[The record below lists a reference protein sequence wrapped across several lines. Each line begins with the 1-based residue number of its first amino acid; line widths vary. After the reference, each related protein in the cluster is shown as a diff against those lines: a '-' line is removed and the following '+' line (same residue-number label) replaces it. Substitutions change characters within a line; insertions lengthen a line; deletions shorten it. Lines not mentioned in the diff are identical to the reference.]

1 MASQSRSQRV
11 CCGTLTI
18 SRYNIIMVSTSF
30 LVLFSSYN
38 ALQNIAT
45 SLFPNGLGNQ
55 SLSVLYGTC
64 AASVFFA
71 PPIVHLLNSRYTM
84 ILAGTFYVIYMLS
97 LIVII
102 PDVVLAL
109 STVIGVGDILLWTA
123 VGVFISQNS
132 TRAEYGYNSGLFW
145 SIFQLCNIIGN
156 VAIYFVLSN
165 VPANAQVYI
174 GFSSVAAIGTGMLC
188 FLRAP
193 ESNIGQD
200 ITRVDGE
207 KTKSFL
213 GDDEIFDR
221 DGARSLD
228 SSFSGVGGGSSSFS
242 GGGGSNHNKKNKDRI
257 SSFNY
262 SIKGDNTDDDDIEQV
277 KPTLWEMTIKSVYD
291 CTTLMFTR
299 ESLLLT
305 PMYIFSGLEL
315 SFWSGE
321 FSQFLTPSVIG
332 LVLSFAGVG
341 EVIGGIIF
349 GKLSDKF
356 GRSISITIGSICY
369 AIGLG
374 ISCYMK
380 QQNYTPDPQ
389 VLGAPA
395 IAYAAALLFGL
406 GDSSFNTNSYALV
419 AQIWQT
425 PHLKTSGHVPS
436 SNEKTKGL
444 LREEDEDG
452 EENILFIRANGRN
465 LQVSNDSEENDSE
478 DDKVVV
484 TGIESL
490 SAFTI
495 FMMWQNLGSGIGFFY
510 AIPYPMHGSGSYLQ
524 AYVQF
529 GLLVISLILFVIVDR
544 EQSNKDRKRV

>member
-1 MASQSRSQRV
+1 
-11 CCGTLTI
+11 
-18 SRYNIIMVSTSF
+18 MVSSAF

-84 ILAGTFYVIYMLS
+84 ILAGSFYVVYMLS

-174 GFSSVAAIGTGMLC
+174 GFSSVAAVGTGMLC
-188 FLRAP
+188 FLQAP
-193 ESNIGQD
+193 EANVSEDEDESASGNH
-200 ITRVDGE
+200 T

-221 DGARSLD
+221 EGARSLN
-228 SSFSGVGGGSSSFS
+228 SSFSGVGS
-242 GGGGSNHNKKNKDRI
+242 GGSNKERV
-257 SSFNY
+257 SSFTFP
-262 SIKGDNTDDDDIEQV
+262 IKGISTEETAKVGMWELTV
-277 KPTLWEMTIKSVYD
+277 KSIYD
-291 CTTLMFTR
+291 CTVLMFNR
-299 ESLLLT
+299 ESLMLT

-321 FSQFLTPSVIG
+321 FSQFLDPTVIG

-341 EVIGGIIF
+341 EVVGGLVF
-349 GKLSDKF
+349 GKISDKF
-356 GRSISITIGSICY
+356 GRSVSISIGAVCY
-369 AIGLG
+369 AAGLG

-380 QQNYTPDPQ
+380 QQNYTPAPQ
-389 VLGAPA
+389 VLGAPGV
-395 IAYAAALLFGL
+395 AYAAALLFGL
-406 GDSSFNTNSYALV
+406 GDSAFNTNLYALV

-436 SNEKTKGL
+436 SSNDKETGL
-444 LREEDEDG
+444 LRGGDEEDM
-452 EENILFIRANGRN
+452 ENAAFIR
-465 LQVSNDSEENDSE
+465 SDDENSASAE
-478 DDKVVV
+478 DDAKRVVAGV
-484 TGIESL
+484 ESL

-510 AIPYPMHGSGSYLQ
+510 AIPLPMHGAGTYLQ

-529 GLLVISLILFVIVDR
+529 GLLVVSLALFVLVDR
-544 EQSNKDRKRV
+544 EQSVKERRTRR

>member
-1 MASQSRSQRV
+1 MTTSTSSRRV
-11 CCGTLTI
+11 CCGTLSI
-18 SRYNIIMVSTSF
+18 SRFNILMVSSAF

-84 ILAGTFYVIYMLS
+84 ILAGSFYVVYMLS

-174 GFSSVAAIGTGMLC
+174 GFSSVAAVGTGMLC
-188 FLRAP
+188 FLQAP
-193 ESNIGQD
+193 EANVSEDEDESASGNH
-200 ITRVDGE
+200 T

-221 DGARSLD
+221 EGARSLN
-228 SSFSGVGGGSSSFS
+228 SSFSGVGS
-242 GGGGSNHNKKNKDRI
+242 GGSNKERV
-257 SSFNY
+257 SSFNFP
-262 SIKGDNTDDDDIEQV
+262 IKGISTEETAKVSMWELTV
-277 KPTLWEMTIKSVYD
+277 KSIYD
-291 CTTLMFTR
+291 CTVLMFNR
-299 ESLLLT
+299 ESLMLT

-321 FSQFLTPSVIG
+321 FSQFLDPTVIG

-341 EVIGGIIF
+341 EVVGGLVF
-349 GKLSDKF
+349 GKISDKF
-356 GRSISITIGSICY
+356 GRSVSISIGAVCY
-369 AIGLG
+369 AAGLG

-380 QQNYTPDPQ
+380 QQNYTPAPQ
-389 VLGAPA
+389 VLGAPGV
-395 IAYAAALLFGL
+395 AYAAALLFGL
-406 GDSSFNTNSYALV
+406 GDSAFNTNLYALV

-436 SNEKTKGL
+436 SSNDKETGL
-444 LREEDEDG
+444 LRGGDEEEM
-452 EENILFIRANGRN
+452 ENAAFIRSGDDNSA
-465 LQVSNDSEENDSE
+465 SAE
-478 DDKVVV
+478 DDAKRVV
-484 TGIESL
+484 TGVESL

-510 AIPYPMHGSGSYLQ
+510 AIPLPMHGAGTYLQ

-529 GLLVISLILFVIVDR
+529 GLLVVSLALFVLVDR
-544 EQSNKDRKRV
+544 EQSVKERRTRR

>member
-1 MASQSRSQRV
+1 MSTNSSSRRV
-11 CCGTLTI
+11 CCNTLSI
-18 SRYNIIMVSTSF
+18 SRFNILMVSSAF

-84 ILAGTFYVIYMLS
+84 ILAGSFYVVYMLS

-102 PDVVLAL
+102 PEVVLAL

-193 ESNIGQD
+193 EANNEED
-200 ITRVDGE
+200 EEVTMGE

-221 DGARSLD
+221 EGARSLA
-228 SSFSGVGGGSSSFS
+228 SSFSGVSS
-242 GGGGSNHNKKNKDRI
+242 GNSNKERI
-257 SSFNY
+257 SSFNFP
-262 SIKGDNTDDDDIEQV
+262 IKGISTEEKLHVSMWELTV
-277 KPTLWEMTIKSVYD
+277 KSIYD
-291 CTTLMFTR
+291 CTVLMFNR
-299 ESLLLT
+299 ESLMLT

-321 FSQFLTPSVIG
+321 FSQFLQPSVIG

-341 EVIGGIIF
+341 EVVGGLVF
-349 GKLSDKF
+349 GKISDQY
-356 GRSISITIGSICY
+356 GRSVSITIGSVCY
-369 AIGLG
+369 AAGLG

-380 QQNYTPDPQ
+380 QQDYTPDPQ
-389 VLGAPA
+389 VLGAPGV
-395 IAYAAALLFGL
+395 AYIAALLFGL
-406 GDSSFNTNSYALV
+406 GDSAFNTNLYALV

-436 SNEKTKGL
+436 SSNDKESGL
-444 LREEDEDG
+444 LQEE
-452 EENILFIRANGRN
+452 EENVAFIRSGGQN
-465 LQVSNDSEENDSE
+465 LQNT
-478 DDKVVV
+478 DDNNSAPAIDDAKKVV
-484 TGIESL
+484 TGVESL

-510 AIPYPMHGSGSYLQ
+510 AIPLPMHGPGTYIQ

-529 GLLVISLILFVIVDR
+529 GLLVVSLALFVLVDR
-544 EQSNKDRKRV
+544 KHSAKERGKM